1 MGAGHKQE
9 GERSEGVESKEVR
22 CARCNKMLGTTGA
35 DYEICAQINAA
46 SYDGGEITFN
56 VKCPRCGQVEQI
68 TFKR

>member
-1 MGAGHKQE
+1 M
-9 GERSEGVESKEVR
+9 ESKEVR